1 MGHDAQADA
10 DAAAVRSHR
19 ITSDLQSRLQ
29 TATNANGKTKTD
41 IEKKMGKRERGEGG
55 DDPKTRSDFPLCLV
69 KFTFHNYRAL
79 KSKLRGG
86 KG

>member
-41 IEKKMGKRERGEGG
+41 IKKKIRRERKRERGEGAT
-55 DDPKTRSDFPLCLV
+55 PRPEAIFLCAWSSLLFIITV
-69 KFTFHNYRAL
+69 H
-79 KSKLRGG
+79 
-86 KG
+86 